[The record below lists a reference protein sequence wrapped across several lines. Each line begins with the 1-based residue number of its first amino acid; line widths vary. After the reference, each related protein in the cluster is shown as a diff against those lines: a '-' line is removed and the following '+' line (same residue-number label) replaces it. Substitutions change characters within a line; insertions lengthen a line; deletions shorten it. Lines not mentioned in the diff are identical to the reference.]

1 MCVHSFPI
9 LSTVCSAFLVM
20 ISKMFRMLFLMVFLC
35 IISGNSKELDYA
47 HLDVLVHILE
57 EKKAAAVL
65 YRNRC

>member
-1 MCVHSFPI
+1 
-9 LSTVCSAFLVM
+9 
-20 ISKMFRMLFLMVFLC
+20 MLFFMVFLC